1 MHIYRAIPLST
12 LLTAALCVGNPVA
25 AAQAEEKP
33 VPEAEVAKVAKK
45 NPNKRVCR
53 KVKPTGSHIPT
64 RVCLKQR
71 DWDEMQR
78 AAQQTLR
85 NSTSNSV
92 GS

>member
-1 MHIYRAIPLST
+1 MPIHQAIILSAA
-12 LLTAALCVGNPVA
+12 LSAALCFSHPIAAADAADKPVA
-25 AAQAEEKP
+25 EAKP
-33 VPEAEVAKVAKK
+33 IKK

-71 DWDEMQR
+71 DWDKIQR
-78 AAQQTLR
+78 AAQETIR
-85 NSTSNSV
+85 DSTSNRV